1 MALCDVRRV
10 RNCCFYDYICFG
22 ALISW
27 IPTAINA
34 VSTHNL
40 PLGVSSAYHRR
51 IIGVSST
58 YRESTSL
65 WITEISLPFF
75 FQKLSDLCC
84 TCEHFHNNSVHNST
98 TVIPGCTWREYELPS
113 AVVIHGEKE
122 MRYNTALSALM
133 QRWSDIPQIYIFI
146 VINFHAVFFFFPPD

>member
-75 FQKLSDLCC
+75 FSETFRFVFYLWALPQQQC
-84 TCEHFHNNSVHNST
+84 TQQYYSN
-98 TVIPGCTWREYELPS
+98 TWLYMKRIWSPIGRCYSRRERNAIQYCIVCANAALVRHPTN
-113 AVVIHGEKE
+113 IHIH
-122 MRYNTALSALM
+122 S
-133 QRWSDIPQIYIFI
+133 
-146 VINFHAVFFFFPPD
+146 H